1 MKHGQAGPKA
11 GFRGVLA
18 TFQRLKLVFQ
28 QECLWLDKKTLN
40 CDRLQKP
47 PRGFGLVFQP
57 LSSVTVKWPA
67 PPFSVLKFFQLKQQ
81 VYVHCVFPVFFAAA
95 VEMNGFCTWNGSAL
109 RIMRA
114 VSMMMLSFSRSPSDL
129 IWIVSGQYLSA
140 GELVSRAPPALL
152 SPDLTTV
159 VLLLVMRGNSTMIK
173 YQITSA
179 GTSEPLRAFHR
190 QLFLTERL
198 FKV

>member
-1 MKHGQAGPKA
+1 MFWPLFSGLSWFFSRNVCDLRQALKITA
-11 GFRGVLA
+11 WFRP
-18 TFQRLKLVFQ
+18 
-28 QECLWLDKKTLN
+28 CLS
-40 CDRLQKP
+40 
-47 PRGFGLVFQP
+47 P
-57 LSSVTVKWPA
+57 LSLVTVKWPA
-67 PPFSVLKFFQLKQQ
+67 PPFSVLKFFQLNQQ
-81 VYVHCVFPVFFAAA
+81 VYVHCFTTVGFFLGFFAAA
-95 VEMNGFCTWNGSAL
+95 VEMNGFCSWNGSAL

-114 VSMMMLSFSRSPSDL
+114 VSMMTLSFSRSSSVL
-129 IWIVSGQYLSA
+129 IWIVSGQCLSA

-152 SPDLTTV
+152 SPDLTQ
-159 VLLLVMRGNSTMIK
+159 LFLLVMRGNSTMIK

>member
-1 MKHGQAGPKA
+1 MYIWKKA
-11 GFRGVLA
+11 GFGGVLA
-18 TFQRLKLVFQ
+18 TFQWFKLVFQ
-28 QECLWLDKKTLN
+28 QECLWPAT
-40 CDRLQKP
+40 
-47 PRGFGLVFQP
+47 GFKNHSVVSA
-57 LSSVTVKWPA
+57 LSFTII
-67 PPFSVLKFFQLKQQ
+67 FS
-81 VYVHCVFPVFFAAA
+81 HCQMTSSTIQRSQGFPVKPAGVCSLCFTTVGFFLFFFGAA
-95 VEMNGFCTWNGSAL
+95 VEMNGFCSWNGSAL

-114 VSMMMLSFSRSPSDL
+114 VSMMTLSFSRSPSVL
-129 IWIVSGQYLSA
+129 IWIVSGQCLSA

-152 SPDLTTV
+152 SPDLTQ
-159 VLLLVMRGNSTMIK
+159 LFLLVMRGNSTMIK

>member
-1 MKHGQAGPKA
+1 MFVSDLTKKHWTAT
-11 GFRGVLA
+11 GFKNHRVISALSF
-18 TFQRLKLVFQ
+18 TVIFSHCQMTSSTIQRSQ
-28 QECLWLDKKTLN
+28 
-40 CDRLQKP
+40 
-47 PRGFGLVFQP
+47 
-57 LSSVTVKWPA
+57 
-67 PPFSVLKFFQLKQQ
+67 
-81 VYVHCVFPVFFAAA
+81 VFPVKTAGVRSLCFSCFFAAA

-152 SPDLTTV
+152 SPDLTQ
-159 VLLLVMRGNSTMIK
+159 LFLLVMRGNSTMIK

-179 GTSEPLRAFHR
+179 GTSEALRAFHR

>member
-11 GFRGVLA
+11 GFRGVLG
-18 TFQRLKLVFQ
+18 TFQRFKLVFQ
-28 QECLWLDKKTLN
+28 QECLWVTWQKNIELRQASKTTAWFRPCLS
-40 CDRLQKP
+40 
-47 PRGFGLVFQP
+47 P

-152 SPDLTTV
+152 SPDLTQ
-159 VLLLVMRGNSTMIK
+159 LFLLVMRGNSTMIK